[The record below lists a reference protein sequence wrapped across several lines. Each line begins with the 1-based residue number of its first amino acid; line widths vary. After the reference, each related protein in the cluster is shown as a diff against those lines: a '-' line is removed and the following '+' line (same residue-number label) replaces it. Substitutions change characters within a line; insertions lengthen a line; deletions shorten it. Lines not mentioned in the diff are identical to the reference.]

1 MVDGSAPNYFCNKV
15 NGNQNSR
22 LVSSFY
28 WDLYTIRDG
37 VGDLCINDKSPVI
50 IGIPTSLMEIKV
62 EETFRLPIVVEDV
75 NRFSSVRLIASNT
88 PSNAAFEKPAPTMS
102 ELKRKSKILNPVNI
116 IAITQ
121 VASIHA
127 PEREEITQGLGYIHG
142 RHGVR
147 NAMTITNT

>member
-1 MVDGSAPNYFCNKV
+1 MV
-15 NGNQNSR
+15 QNSR

-102 ELKRKSKILNPVNI
+102 ELKRKSKILNPGEYHRYYSSCFDSR
-116 IAITQ
+116 T
-121 VASIHA
+121 
-127 PEREEITQGLGYIHG
+127 
-142 RHGVR
+142 
-147 NAMTITNT
+147 